1 MTVFSPAPRKHYLSI
16 TPDNI
21 VTVYPSPTTAPQA
34 RKTIVCYLYY
44 VQPLFVNF
52 SIEIVVSSQCLTEV
66 EKRFGN
72 PASTEENCV
81 SNAHPC
87 PNHQPPAPFVAALN
101 VQPVDSRSTSGPMI
115 QYGVNN
121 SQTSLEAAPPD
132 HHTDRDIQQSTH
144 QYAHSIFSNQ
154 LCEGEDEYSTIH
166 LQ

>member
-1 MTVFSPAPRKHYLSI
+1 MLLI
-16 TPDNI
+16 
-21 VTVYPSPTTAPQA
+21 
-34 RKTIVCYLYY
+34 LYY

-72 PASTEENCV
+72 PASTKENCV
-81 SNAHPC
+81 SNAHPR

-115 QYGVNN
+115 QQNEHGVNN
-121 SQTSLEAAPPD
+121 SQTSLKAAPPD